1 MLHEERQT
9 RSAAVL
15 PRTSGFLVRDIDR
28 SGLGEAPAPLCST
41 GVSRSAHRRE
51 ASYGIIRLKRRLSP
65 WRARRVCTRQT
76 GHYRYCVCRVLVLDA
91 RALPELR
98 SSPRG

>member
-51 ASYGIIRLKRRLSP
+51 ASYGIIRLKATAEPVEGASRLHPSDGSLP
-65 WRARRVCTRQT
+65 ILRLPRFCARRQGVR
-76 GHYRYCVCRVLVLDA
+76 RN
-91 RALPELR
+91 
-98 SSPRG
+98 